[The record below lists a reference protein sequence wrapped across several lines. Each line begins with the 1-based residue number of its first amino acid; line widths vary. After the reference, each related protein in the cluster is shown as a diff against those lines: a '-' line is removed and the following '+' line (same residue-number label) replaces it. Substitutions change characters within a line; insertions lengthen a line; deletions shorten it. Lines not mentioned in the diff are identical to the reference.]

1 MAGKGATAH
10 NNRRQNMTEIERYET
25 PPQPEFPLSKWA
37 DEFLD
42 TARVSSE
49 LARTRFVPESLWVFR
64 KRDGQEVFDAQATT
78 AQVTAAIVTGRELGM
93 SPMASLRSIDVIQGQ
108 PALRAVALRALLLSH
123 GHDIWVEEA
132 TNHRATVS
140 GRRANSDRIQSITW
154 TMDDAKQRNLDG
166 KPNWRKQPRN
176 MLIARA
182 TGDVAR
188 MVAADVLLG
197 VPYLVEELEDGVD
210 STNAIGASSGDGA
223 PRAPARRTRRPRA
236 AAGIPAAAPGTDT
249 PPLDEQPAAAEATQP
264 EPADEPTLDE
274 PAEQQPGMTEP
285 QQRRMHALIRQRFG
299 DYRNTTVRETV
310 LTHLSE
316 TVGRPIDTTGELTFD
331 EASAVI
337 RDLEPEPSFDDE
349 PTPDEHEA

>member
-1 MAGKGATAH
+1 
-10 NNRRQNMTEIERYET
+10 MTEIERYET

-188 MVAADVLLG
+188 LVAADVLLG

-210 STNAIGASSGDGA
+210 STNAIGASTGDGA
-223 PRAPARRTRRPRA
+223 PRAPARRTRRPA
-236 AAGIPAAAPGTDT
+236 AAIDHNKIAQKIQETLPKRPPADS
-249 PPLDEQPAAAEATQP
+249 PPLDEQPAASEPARP
-264 EPADEPTLDE
+264 EPADEPALDE

-299 DYRNTTVRETV
+299 DYRNTAVRETV

-316 TVGRPIDTTGELTFD
+316 TVGRPVDSTGELTFD

-337 RDLEPEPSFDDE
+337 RDLEPEPTFDDE
-349 PTPDEHEA
+349 PPPLDNE